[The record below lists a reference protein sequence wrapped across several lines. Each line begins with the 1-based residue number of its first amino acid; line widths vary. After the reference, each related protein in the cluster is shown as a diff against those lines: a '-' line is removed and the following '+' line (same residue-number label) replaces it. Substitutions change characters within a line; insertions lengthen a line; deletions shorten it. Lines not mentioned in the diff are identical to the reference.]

1 MKFGTSLVAVSLSLA
16 LSACTTNYT
25 RPDTTEAQMQ
35 SDLERCKELSYSENP
50 GDWTADG
57 PDYQART
64 SVGCPS
70 GDCTA
75 KPGQAVHG
83 SPSIDMNRA
92 DRERAVIACMEA
104 NGYSY

>member
-1 MKFGTSLVAVSLSLA
+1 MKCGTFFIAIFLSLA
-16 LSACTTNYT
+16 LSACSTHYT

-35 SDLERCKELSYSENP
+35 NDLARCKELSYSENP
-50 GDWTADG
+50 GDWTVDG

-64 SVGCPS
+64 SVGCPG
-70 GDCTA
+70 GDCQA

-83 SPSIDMNRA
+83 SPSVDMNRA

>member
-1 MKFGTSLVAVSLSLA
+1 MKPGKSILA
-16 LSACTTNYT
+16 ATVCLAMAACTTNYT
-25 RPDTTEAQMQ
+25 RPDTSEAEMQ
-35 SDLERCKELSYSENP
+35 KDLAQCKEIAYSDNP
-50 GDWTADG
+50 GDWTPDG

-70 GDCTA
+70 GDCQA

-92 DRERAVIACMEA
+92 DRERAVLGCMEA
-104 NGYSY
+104 RGYSY